1 MLGYARNFRDLYKIR
16 NNNLLFTGDLAY
28 KDKEGF
34 YYLTGRKSRFIKIFG
49 LRYSLDEIE
58 KEINKQGNN
67 CAILGTDD
75 YLNIFI
81 SNNYN
86 KDRLL
91 NLLFT
96 NFKIRKSIVKLTN
109 VSKIQRNKNG
119 KILYSELKR
128 K

>member
-1 MLGYARNFRDLYKIR
+1 MIDLSI
-16 NNNLLFTGDLAY
+16 
-28 KDKEGF
+28 
-34 YYLTGRKSRFIKIFG
+34 SRFIKIFG

-58 KEINKQGNN
+58 KEINKQGHD
-67 CAILGTDD
+67 CAILGNDD

-86 KDRLL
+86 KDKLL
-91 NLLFT
+91 NLLLT
-96 NFKIRKSIVKLTN
+96 NFKIRKSIVLFTN
-109 VSKIQRNKNG
+109 VSKIPRNKNG